1 MMFLRYFTCGWFF
14 LRFWQN
20 LFVISIL
27 LALCS
32 GAGAVAQQTAK
43 KHVSRNHHVRHSTR
57 HHRYHRR
64 WRRAWK
70 RRGQQAILPD
80 RAREIQEA
88 LIREKYLTGEPSG
101 KWDARTMEAMTRYQA
116 DNGWQTKVTP
126 DSRALIKLGL
136 GPDYSRQQ
144 ILNQQTVLDAVASNA
159 SSSRGSTGGQ
169 DK

>member
-1 MMFLRYFTCGWFF
+1 MMFLRYFTSGWFF
-14 LRFWQN
+14 LRFWRK
-20 LFVISIL
+20 LFVISML
-27 LALCS
+27 LLLCS
-32 GAGAVAQQTAK
+32 GYGAVAQRAAK
-43 KHVSRNHHVRHSTR
+43 KHVSAKHHVRHSAR
-57 HHRYHRR
+57 HHRRR
-64 WRRAWK
+64 SRRGAWK

-88 LIREKYLTGEPSG
+88 LIRENYLTGEPSG
-101 KWDARTMEAMTRYQA
+101 KWDARTRDAMTRYQA
-116 DNGWQTKVTP
+116 DNGWQSKVTP

-144 ILNQQTVLDAVASNA
+144 ILNPQAVLDAVASNA